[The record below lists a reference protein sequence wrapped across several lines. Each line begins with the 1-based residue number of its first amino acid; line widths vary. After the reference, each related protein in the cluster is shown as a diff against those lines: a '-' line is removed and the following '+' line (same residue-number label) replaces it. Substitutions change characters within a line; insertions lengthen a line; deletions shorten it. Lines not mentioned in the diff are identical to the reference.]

1 MSSCQ
6 EILIVY
12 IVMALISGFITW
24 IFSHDIKRIRLL
36 SAIMV
41 GITWP
46 LSFPIA
52 LLTLLL

>member
-12 IVMALISGFITW
+12 IAMALISGFITW